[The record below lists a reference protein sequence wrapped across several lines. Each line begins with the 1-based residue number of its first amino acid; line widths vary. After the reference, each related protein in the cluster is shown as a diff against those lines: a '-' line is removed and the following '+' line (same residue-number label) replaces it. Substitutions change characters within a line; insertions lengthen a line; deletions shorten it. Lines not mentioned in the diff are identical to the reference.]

1 MKDDEQRENT
11 RLPQAGEPRSIAY
24 TLMSPRSIATLTSW
38 AVLPTRS
45 FFIRLARCASMVR
58 EEMPSWSAISRL
70 E

>member
-1 MKDDEQRENT
+1 MTSDEKT
-11 RLPQAGEPRSIAY
+11 RGSRKQGASFNRY
-24 TLMSPRSIATLTSW
+24 TLISPRSIATLTSW